1 MDATFWAL
9 IALVLFV
16 GILLYAKVP
25 GLLGTKLDARADA
38 IKADLDDARRLRE
51 EAQELLA
58 EYQRK
63 KVEAENEARA
73 IVEQAKREAE
83 IYGEEARKKMAEQI
97 ERRTKLAEQKIAQA
111 EAAAV
116 KDVRAAATELAI
128 EAASKIIGTEVKG
141 AKAAG
146 LVDNT
151 IAGLK
156 KQLN

>member
-9 IALVLFV
+9 IALILFF
-16 GILLYAKVP
+16 GILLYNKVP
-25 GLLGTKLDARADA
+25 GLLGSKLDARANT
-38 IKADLDDARRLRE
+38 IKADIDDARRLRE

-73 IVEQAKREAE
+73 IVDQAKREAE

-116 KDVRAAATELAI
+116 KDVRAAASDLAI
-128 EAASKIIGTEVKG
+128 EAAASIIGKDLKG
-141 AKAAG
+141 AKAAS

>member
-1 MDATFWAL
+1 MDATFWAH
-9 IALVLFV
+9 IALVLFF
-16 GILLYAKVP
+16 GIILYAKVP
-25 GLLGTKLDARADA
+25 GMVGSKLDDRAKA

-63 KVEAENEARA
+63 KVEAENEAKN

-83 IYGEEARKKMAEQI
+83 LYGQEARKKMTDQI

-111 EAAAV
+111 EAAAI
-116 KDVRAAATELAI
+116 KDVRGAASELAVEAAA
-128 EAASKIIGTEVKG
+128 KIIGKDIKG
-141 AKAAG
+141 AKAAS

-151 IAGLK
+151 IASLR

>member
-9 IALVLFV
+9 IALILFF

-25 GLLGTKLDARADA
+25 GLLGSKLDARANA

-73 IVEQAKREAE
+73 IVDQAKREAE
-83 IYGEEARKKMAEQI
+83 IYGQEARKKMTEQI

-116 KDVRAAATELAI
+116 KDVRAAASDLAI
-128 EAASKIIGTEVKG
+128 AAAAQIIDKDIKG
-141 AKAAG
+141 AKGAS
-146 LVDNT
+146 LIDST
-151 IAGLK
+151 IASLG